1 MRSYTGNCRRK
12 ERKRRKRN
20 SKMDERLVEIAKGMA
35 KRVKFL
41 TEKWE
46 RDWYAAALVR
56 AMEWGKEQTEV
67 NEECSR
73 KNRLKEK
80 YPRYLPE

>member
-1 MRSYTGNCRRK
+1 
-12 ERKRRKRN
+12 
-20 SKMDERLVEIAKGMA
+20 MDERLIELAKGMA